1 MQVTRNSTS
10 SGCDWSPRTQHFL
23 NQKISFGHMKDLIW
37 SIHYAKKE
45 KKKNKTKGKKKT
57 KEIGMCFLPY
67 YMDMILCLRL
77 LLHLNGSR
85 SLF

>member
-10 SGCDWSPRTQHFL
+10 GGSDWSPRTQHFL

-45 KKKNKTKGKKKT
+45 KKKRKKENKRNRHV
-57 KEIGMCFLPY
+57 LPS
-67 YMDMILCLRL
+67 ILYG
-77 LLHLNGSR
+77 HDTMPSTT
-85 SLF
+85 SSP